1 MTVHPQTP
9 SSCSGS
15 PTASSESCPSL
26 DAARKEVLSQLG
38 VRLCHWQ
45 YQVTAA
51 VLQQMYV
58 FASVAT
64 GMGKTLSFLAPVLFR
79 PDGILVIV
87 TPLNVLGSQM
97 KELLEKVG
105 ISAISINAE
114 TATDENF
121 EVISNELRLCTYLNY
136 FRISARASLEW
147 SSSAR
152 SKP

>member
-1 MTVHPQTP
+1 MVHPQAP
-9 SSCSGS
+9 SSHSGS
-15 PTASSESCPSL
+15 STASSESCPTL
-26 DAARKEVLSQLG
+26 DAVRKEVLRQLG
-38 VRLCHWQ
+38 VRICHWQ
-45 YQVTAA
+45 YQVTAGI
-51 VLQQMYV
+51 LQQKYV

-87 TPLNVLGSQM
+87 TPLNVLGNQIE
-97 KELLEKVG
+97 ELLEKAG

-121 EVISNELRLCTYLNY
+121 EVRSNELCRLAYLNCL
-136 FRISARASLEW
+136 RISARASLGW
-147 SSSAR
+147 LSSAR